1 MWDAYAIYKVV
12 AARDRAKNV
21 RSQDG
26 NDSKDAAIQT
36 ITSGVL
42 TSADWYAI

>member
-1 MWDAYAIYKVV
+1 MQDTYAIYKVV
-12 AARDRAKNV
+12 ATRDMAKNV

-26 NDSKDAAIQT
+26 NDSKDATIQM

-42 TSADWYAI
+42 TRADWYAI